1 MSPHCFGGPFCVN
14 LYQILRFKLVHMEED
29 DEDFESQDDLNEK
42 IELSVS
48 RFEEMIRKQDRY
60 FFDVD
65 ALIKIIDF
73 YIDKVDYSK
82 ALEVA
87 RYAFSLHPNSVNFL
101 MKQAHLF
108 AMTGQDQRALETLDR
123 IERISPYDLELHIIR
138 GNIFNTTG
146 QFSAA
151 LECFKK
157 ALPLVEVKDEL
168 YFSMA
173 ITYQNMLNY
182 PKAIEYFKLAITQN
196 PSYELAMEELSACFG
211 VTGKLAEGIT
221 YYKEMI
227 DNDPYSYAAW
237 YNLGDLLCRQ
247 GNFEESLHAF
257 DYCILIKEDYA
268 PAYLDQ
274 AHVLAMLGHFEDAI
288 KKYKQTFEY
297 YKPDGI
303 TYFNIAECY
312 EKLEQMDDA
321 RTYFK
326 KAVKLLP
333 DMAQA
338 WYGIAIT
345 LEFEERW
352 YEAIHYVR
360 KAIEKDELNGE
371 YWLLLGDCEF
381 NLNNLIE
388 AENCYVKVTED
399 EPDLIDGWLSY
410 AHFLVETGK
419 EDDAI
424 LIIEQGL
431 GYHPESGEL
440 YSRQAV
446 NYYASGK
453 TQDAYNLIE
462 IALDKDAEAGHYLFD
477 MMPELK
483 KDQVVVNLVQN
494 KRKNP

>member
-1 MSPHCFGGPFCVN
+1 
-14 LYQILRFKLVHMEED
+14 MEED
-29 DEDFESQDDLNEK
+29 DEEFENQDDLNEK

-48 RFEEMIRKQDRY
+48 RFEEMLRKQDRY

-73 YIDKVDYSK
+73 YIDKGDYAK

-87 RYAFSLHPNSVNFL
+87 KYAFSLHPNSVNFL
-101 MKQAHLF
+101 MKQAQLF
-108 AMTGQDQRALETLDR
+108 AITGQDQRALDTLDR
-123 IERISPYDLELHIIR
+123 VERISPYDLELHIIR

-146 QFSAA
+146 QFNAA

-157 ALPLVEVKDEL
+157 ALPLVELKDEL

-182 PKAIEYFKLAITQN
+182 PKAIEYFKLAIGQN
-196 PSYELAMEELSACFG
+196 PTYELAMEELSACFG
-211 VTGKLAEGIT
+211 ITGKLDEGVK
-221 YYKEMI
+221 YYQDLI
-227 DNDPYSYAAW
+227 DADPYSYSAW
-237 YNLGDLLCRQ
+237 YNLGDLLCRK
-247 GNFEESLHAF
+247 GSFEESLHAF
-257 DYCILIKEDYA
+257 DYCILIKDDYA

-288 KKYKQTFEY
+288 QKYKQTFEY

-312 EKLEQMDDA
+312 EKLELMDEA

-326 KAVKLLP
+326 KCVKLIP

-352 YEAIHYVR
+352 YEAIHYIR

-381 NLNNLIE
+381 NLNNLSE
-388 AENCYVKVTED
+388 AETCYIKVTED
-399 EPDLIDGWLSY
+399 EPDLVDGWLSY
-410 AHFLVETGK
+410 AHFLTETGK
-419 EDDAI
+419 SKEAI
-424 LIIEQGL
+424 EVTGRALVF
-431 GYHPESGEL
+431 HSDCAEL
-440 YSRQAV
+440 YCRQSV
-446 NYYASGK
+446 NHYVAGNTK
-453 TQDAYNLIE
+453 EAYLIFE
-462 IALDKDAEAGHYLFD
+462 TALDKDADAGQVVFEMLPD
-477 MMPELK
+477 LK
-483 KDQVVVNLVQN
+483 KDKVILNLIHN
-494 KRKNP
+494 KKKNT